1 MQIEENTNLV
11 SFQICNTNDNPEGI
25 YEEDTTE
32 IDFELSILAADGSN
46 LISRKGTI
54 RSFSE
59 YLNGFLDFVERNEL
73 LLNRKDEFMK
83 NDTLT
88 LRCRM
93 WEREMSQRVH
103 FVCRTRPNIYRT
115 HLLWTLD
122 KFSSLTLQDERF
134 AFIRVASKRD
144 PLLEMRL
151 FFVEVEDEEKI
162 RIEIINEICVEYCK
176 CKFSILDIN
185 GMAVESYEGEL
196 AFDCEADVEKH
207 QLPPFLSKRK
217 LMELKNRCL
226 PNDTLSLNCEFSCYI
241 GFELYISE
249 DSFYNLEAI
258 DSTRIDS
265 EPQLVSTALC

>member
-1 MQIEENTNLV
+1 MASKNDKVFTVTWSIEGISYFKYKDVHSANFYPISKKDERFFLRLSMEIEDNTNLV

-32 IDFELSILAADGSN
+32 IDFELSILAVDGSP

-59 YLNGFLDFVERNEL
+59 YRNGFLDFVERNEL

-93 WEREMSQRVH
+93 REREMSQ
-103 FVCRTRPNIYRT
+103 
-115 HLLWTLD
+115 
-122 KFSSLTLQDERF
+122 
-134 AFIRVASKRD
+134 RVASKRD

-162 RIEIINEICVEYCK
+162 RIEIINEICVDYCK

-185 GMAVESYEGEL
+185 GMAVESYEDEL

-207 QLPPFLSKRK
+207 QLPPFISKG
-217 LMELKNRCL
+217 N
-226 PNDTLSLNCEFSCYI
+226 
-241 GFELYISE
+241 
-249 DSFYNLEAI
+249 
-258 DSTRIDS
+258 
-265 EPQLVSTALC
+265 